1 MEWVAMSLAVLSY
14 IFVADMMKKNKQL
27 EARVQELENKVQ

>member
-14 IFVADMMKKNKQL
+14 ILVADMMKKNKQL